1 MRHLKITMMIVASM
15 ALTMLLGPVGC
26 GDDHGHRME
35 MHDDRDH
42 STVIIEHQDNDRHEE
57 HQDNDRHEDHG
68 NR

>member
-1 MRHLKITMMIVASM
+1 MRHLKIAMMIAASLI
-15 ALTMLLGPVGC
+15 LTMFLGPIGC
-26 GDDHGHRME
+26 DDDHRHRME

-42 STVIIEHQDNDRHEE
+42 STVIVE